1 MISIRKDNS
10 MKPKQ
15 YLRQIRWLN
24 NTVIAQLEQLETLRA
39 MTTNITVKLNADR
52 IQETKAH
59 DKMEKLI
66 CKIVDFEKEIT
77 DDINKL
83 IDLKREVIRKIDAV
97 QDEDYRLLLTLRY
110 LCFKTWEQI
119 AVEMNFTFQWIHILH
134 QRALIEFEKVHT
146 LDCN

>member
-1 MISIRKDNS
+1 